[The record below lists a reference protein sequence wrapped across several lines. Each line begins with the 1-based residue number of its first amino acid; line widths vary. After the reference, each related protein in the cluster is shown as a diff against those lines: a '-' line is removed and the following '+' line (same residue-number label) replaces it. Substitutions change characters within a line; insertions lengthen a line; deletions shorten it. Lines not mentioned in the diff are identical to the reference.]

1 MADTYENPVTVA
13 CVNLKPAGED
23 KAATLKSIKEYTV
36 QASREGANIILF
48 PELALTAVPPEEL
61 VPEFAETIP
70 GPSTEEMAKIAA
82 QHNVY
87 VIFGMLER
95 DKKHPSIVYNAAA
108 VIAPTGIL
116 GAYRKTHPFLPF
128 ETNERG
134 REYPIFETRYG
145 PIGIGICYD
154 TYCFPEVCR
163 NYAIR
168 GVRLYLNPTG
178 IFYGL
183 ECGDDVAEL
192 YMTILGARSIENQMF
207 LASANVV
214 GKVDIPEIGGE
225 ITMFGK
231 SVILGPKPGYSSYQ
245 IFAGPASDT
254 EEEIVIATLDLSV
267 VSGSPLLTNILKHR
281 YPETYT
287 ALVAPG

>member
-1 MADTYENPVTVA
+1 MADTYENRVTVA

-23 KAATLKSIKEYTV
+23 KAATLESIKEFTI
-36 QASREGANIILF
+36 QASNQGANIILF
-48 PELALTAVPPEEL
+48 PELALTAVPPEEAMPKF
-61 VPEFAETIP
+61 VETIP

-87 VIFGMLER
+87 VIFGMLEC
-95 DKKHPSIVYNAAA
+95 DKKYPDIVYNVAA

-116 GAYRKTHPFLPF
+116 GAYRKTHPFRPY
-128 ETNERG
+128 ETSERG
-134 REYPIFETRYG
+134 REYPIFETAYG

-163 NYAIR
+163 IYAVK
-168 GVRLYLNPTG
+168 GVRLYFNPTG
-178 IFYGL
+178 IFNTRDT
-183 ECGDDVAEL
+183 GDDVAEL
-192 YMTILGARSIENQMF
+192 YMTTLGARSIENQMF
-207 LASANVV
+207 IASANIV
-214 GKVDIPEIGGE
+214 GKEDVPELGE
-225 ITMFGK
+225 VAFFGK

-287 ALVAPG
+287 ALVAHG